1 MRRLQPD
8 DPSASIDWFI
18 FTSSAAIV
26 FAVCIPLA
34 LYPDAG
40 AAALNVAFEYV
51 TTKLGIAYILFSI
64 VAVSLLL
71 YLSFSRFGAI
81 RLGDQAHPDFGTF
94 SWAAMLFCGGIGT
107 SVLYWG
113 TIEWA
118 YYYETPPMG
127 LEPQSPLALQW
138 ATAYPIFHWGFTGWA
153 LYCLPAVAVAYAY
166 HVRGVAT
173 LTLSAACEPVI
184 GKWAHRFPG
193 RIIDMTYMIG
203 LVGACS
209 TGIGLAVPLIAASL
223 GWMFGVEDTFALKAV
238 VISVVTLVFVASV
251 WVGLEK
257 GIKRLSNLAVWL
269 AFALLG
275 FVLIVGPTTYILEA
289 GTTTFGFMLQNYVTM
304 STWTDPGEVTNF
316 VESWT
321 VFYWAWWVALGPFMG
336 IFITKISGG
345 RSLKQVILG
354 SLGYGTL
361 GTTLFFV
368 VLGGYAVQLEQ
379 SGQMRVLDTLN
390 DMGAATAVIDVI
402 ATLPLAYILVPIFC
416 LICVIFAA
424 TSYDSASYTLASSTT
439 RLLPRDAHPAR
450 WNRVFWAITLGLL
463 PITLIQIGG
472 LRPLQSAVVVV
483 SVPLLVVVGI
493 MTVGLWKSLHED
505 EALATGKK
513 AQTRTIEP
521 DEVDRGEAVTAPGV
535 D

>member
-1 MRRLQPD
+1 MYRLPATN
-8 DPSASIDWFI
+8 STANIDWFI
-18 FTSSAAIV
+18 FIASATIV

-34 LYPDAG
+34 LYPRAG
-40 AAALNVAFEYV
+40 GEALNELFVYV
-51 TTKLGIAYILFSI
+51 TETLGIFYILFSI
-64 VAVSLLL
+64 VALGLLL
-71 YLSFSRFGAI
+71 YLAFSRFGHVV
-81 RLGDQAHPDFGTF
+81 LGDHDKPDFSSF

-118 YYYETPPMG
+118 HYYQAPPMG
-127 LEPQSPLALQW
+127 IAAESAEALSW
-138 ATAYPIFHWGFTGWA
+138 AAAYPIFHWGFTGWA

-166 HVRGVAT
+166 HVRGVQS
-173 LTLSAACEPVI
+173 LTLSAACEPII
-184 GKWAHRFPG
+184 GHWAHRFPG
-193 RIIDMTYMIG
+193 RVIDLTYMIG

-209 TGIGLAVPLIAASL
+209 TGIGLAVPLIAACL
-223 GWMFGVEDTFALKAV
+223 GFMFGVSDTFALKVV
-238 VISVVTLVFVASV
+238 VISVVTMVFAISV

-275 FVLIVGPTTYILEA
+275 FALMTGPTVYILEF
-289 GTTTFGFMLQNYVTM
+289 GTATFGFMLQNFITL
-304 STWTDPGEVTNF
+304 STWTDPAESGSF

-321 VFYWAWWVALGPFMG
+321 VFYWAWWLALGPFMG

-345 RSLKQVILG
+345 RTLRQVILG

-361 GTTLFFV
+361 GTSLFFI
-368 VLGGYAVQLEQ
+368 VLGNFAVHLEL
-379 SGQMRVLDTLN
+379 SNQMSVLDSMNN
-390 DMGAATAVIDVI
+390 DGAAQAVVAVI
-402 ATLPLAYILVPIFC
+402 AALPLAAVIVPLFC

-439 RLLPRDAHPAR
+439 RSLPRDAHPAR
-450 WNRVFWAITLGLL
+450 WNRVFWAVALGLL

-472 LRPLQSAVVVV
+472 LRPLQSAVVAV
-483 SVPLLVVVGI
+483 SVPLLVVVAL
-493 MTVGLWKSLHED
+493 MTAGLWKSLHED
-505 EALATGKK
+505 EAENVGRDTDIMPTPDNSELA
-513 AQTRTIEP
+513 
-521 DEVDRGEAVTAPGV
+521 APG